1 MAAGLSLL
9 EGSTELGGRA
19 GPSLLSAC
27 LMGMSAKGA
36 FVPGSKPLSPRAGV
50 LWLRGHV
57 PVKPVGLWQRGR
69 LPVGRWRRA
78 LSVVGEAHEDRRGR
92 CCLGLIPEPAGTLL
106 SPPGRTYVLKLL
118 DGCGEAPGGGHTRP
132 RPLWGGR
139 GNGGGALCQPE
150 HLPRSPE
157 PLTQVG
163 DYSMRMQALRRTWMC
178 FHHAL
183 YSSFGASFIC
193 CWVSNSALRLCAG
206 S

>member
-1 MAAGLSLL
+1 MGQGPALCGESSAAGWQRAAHRPSLQASSLPYPLPSQKDKGASQDPMAAGLSLL

-118 DGCGEAPGGGHTRP
+118 DGCGEAPGGGSHQAP
-132 RPLWGGR
+132 PIMGGSGQWGWCPL
-139 GNGGGALCQPE
+139 
-150 HLPRSPE
+150 
-157 PLTQVG
+157 
-163 DYSMRMQALRRTWMC
+163 
-178 FHHAL
+178 
-183 YSSFGASFIC
+183 
-193 CWVSNSALRLCAG
+193 SA
-206 S
+206 